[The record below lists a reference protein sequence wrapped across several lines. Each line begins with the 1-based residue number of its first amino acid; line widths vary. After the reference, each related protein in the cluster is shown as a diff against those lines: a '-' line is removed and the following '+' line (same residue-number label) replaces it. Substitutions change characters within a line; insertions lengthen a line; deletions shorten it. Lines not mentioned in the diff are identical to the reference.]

1 LIDLTNQD
9 GTLGDILEVPWSG
22 FGLVGI
28 KDDSISKVGTF
39 CLRHDVEGWSLTEG

>member
-1 LIDLTNQD
+1 
-9 GTLGDILEVPWSG
+9 
-22 FGLVGI
+22 LVGI